1 MPIREDQNRFKN
13 IIKGRV
19 RDDFKKYVTNGELIG
34 KREEEFVKIPLPRID
49 IPTFRY
55 GPKQDQ
61 QGVGQGEGDGDA
73 QQGQGQGQQGP
84 GKGEA
89 GETPGEHMLEVE
101 ISLEELADILGE
113 KLQLPRILPK
123 GTANLVTEKTRYSGI
138 APVGPE
144 GLRKFKQTYK
154 KALSRYIS
162 SGVYNPDDPVIIPIR
177 SDYQYRTIKKTQ
189 KPHTKAVVIYMMD
202 VSGSMGEE
210 QKEIVRLES
219 FWINTWLK
227 KHYKGL
233 DTRFI
238 IHDAAAKEVDENT
251 FFKTSES
258 GGTLISSA
266 YKMCQQIIEAEYPVD
281 EWNIYP
287 FHFSDGDNWSG
298 EDTRLCV
305 QLIKEYFLPRV
316 NVFSYGQ
323 VESKYGSGQFL
334 KDLQKEF
341 GENDQVTLSQIE
353 SRDKILDSIKDF
365 LGKGK

>member
-1 MPIREDQNRFKN
+1 MSIKEDQNRFRDIVKGK
-13 IIKGRV
+13 IKE
-19 RDDFKKYVTNGELIG
+19 DFKKYVSQGEMIG
-34 KREEEFVKIPLPRID
+34 KRENEFVKIPLPQID

-55 GPKQDQ
+55 GPKQEG
-61 QGVGQGEGDGDA
+61 GV
-73 QQGQGQGQQGP
+73 GQGQGQPGDAVGEPGEGQGQ
-84 GKGEA
+84 A
-89 GETPGEHMLEVE
+89 GDQPGEHMLEVDL
-101 ISLEELADILGE
+101 SMDELAEILGE
-113 KLQLPRILPK
+113 KLQLPNIQPK
-123 GTANLVTEKTRYSGI
+123 GIKNIDSEKTRYSGL

-144 GLRKFKQTYK
+144 GLRHFKSSYK
-154 KALSRYIS
+154 RALKRYVS
-162 SGVYNPDDPVIIPIR
+162 SGTYNADEPVIVPIR
-177 SDYQYRTIKKTQ
+177 RDLQYRTFKKVIQPQTR
-189 KPHTKAVVIYMMD
+189 AVVIYMMD
-202 VSGSMGEE
+202 VSGSMGDE

-233 DTRFI
+233 ETRFI
-238 IHDAAAKEVDENT
+238 IHDAAAKEVDEDT

-266 YKMCQQIIEAEYPVD
+266 YKLCQQIIETDYPPS

-305 QLIKEYFLPRV
+305 KLLQEFFLPSC

-341 GENDQVTLSQIE
+341 GNDERITLSQVE
-353 SRDKILDSIKDF
+353 NRDKILDSIKDF